1 MNIEIKMTDNTNTD
15 FIKLI
20 NLLDKDLVSRY
31 GESQKQYDK
40 HNRVDMIKDIAV
52 IYADNIPAGCGAFK
66 KFNDN
71 TVEIKRIYV
80 SKEFRGLGLSRIIV
94 KRLETEA
101 LSQGYRYVVLE
112 TGNQQQEAIGLYQS
126 SGYEITPNYE
136 PYVGLETSI
145 CMKKVLYNL

>member
-1 MNIEIKMTDNTNTD
+1 MNIEIKMTDNTNPD
-15 FIKLI
+15 FVKLIKL
-20 NLLDKDLVSRY
+20 LDEDLVSRY

-40 HNRVDMIKDIAV
+40 HNKVDKIKDVTV

-71 TVEIKRIYV
+71 TVEIKRVYV
-80 SKEFRGLGLSRIIV
+80 GNEFRGRGFSRIIL

-101 LSQGYRYVVLE
+101 LSQGYCYAVLE
-112 TGNQQQEAIGLYQS
+112 TGNEQQEAIGLYQS
-126 SGYEITPNYE
+126 SGYEIIPNYE

-145 CMKKVLYNL
+145 CMRRVLR